1 MNGRY
6 LLDTNIIIA
15 LFAED
20 EAVQRQINLAEEIS
34 VSIVTLGELYYGARK
49 SAKADENMQR
59 IDDFVSA
66 TLILICDRETA
77 RQYGAIKNLL
87 REKRPPDSRKRHL
100 DRSSGTAASI
110 DLSRPGRSF
119 LRD

>member
-77 RQYGAIKNLL
+77 CQYGAIKNLL
-87 REKRPPDSRKRHL
+87 REKDRPIPEND
-100 DRSSGTAASI
+100 I
-110 DLSRPGRSF
+110 
-119 LRD
+119 